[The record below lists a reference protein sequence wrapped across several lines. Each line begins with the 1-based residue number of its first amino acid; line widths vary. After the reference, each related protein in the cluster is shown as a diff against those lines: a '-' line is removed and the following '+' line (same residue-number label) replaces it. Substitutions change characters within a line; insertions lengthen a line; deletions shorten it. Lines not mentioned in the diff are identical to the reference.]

1 LSALP
6 VIWREGFDLDH
17 RHAVTVDLA
26 ERPATLPVKME
37 QGTNVYT
44 FKRHYGWFAAPGTA
58 VIACVIVFPW
68 IFTLWMSLHEWKVGG
83 DHVFVGFSNY
93 AKLFTDDRFLESVWR
108 TIWFT
113 ALATIIP
120 IGLGLWAALIFHR
133 NFPLRGVLRTIFVMP
148 MMATPVAVALV
159 WTMMFHPQLGVL
171 NYLLSLIGIAPFA
184 WVYHPSTVIPTLVM
198 VEVWHW
204 TPLVM
209 LIILGGLAGLPSDPY
224 EAAVIDGA
232 TRWQMFRY
240 ITWPLILPYVMIA
253 LVIRTIDSL
262 KVFDTISV
270 ISQGGPG
277 TASETINYFLYLQAF
292 QFYNLGYASAVVVIF
307 FSLIIALSMALLVLR
322 QKTKWTV

>member
-1 LSALP
+1 
-6 VIWREGFDLDH
+6 
-17 RHAVTVDLA
+17 VTIDITQDTAGRLA
-26 ERPATLPVKME
+26 DNGLQPR
-37 QGTNVYT
+37 VYT
-44 FKRHYGWFAAPGTA
+44 FKRHYWMFSAPGTG
-58 VIACVIVFPW
+58 VIALVIVFPW
-68 IFTLWMSLHEWKVGG
+68 AFTLWMSLHEWKVGG
-83 DHVFVGFSNY
+83 DHAFVGLANY
-93 AKLFTDDRFLESVWR
+93 TKLFTDERFLESVWR

-120 IGLGLWAALIFHR
+120 IGLGLWAALTFHR
-133 NFPLRGVLRTIFVMP
+133 NFPMRGILRTIFVMP

-171 NYLLSLIGIAPFA
+171 NYLLSLVGIAPFA

-209 LIILGGLAGLPSDPY
+209 LIILGGLAGLPADPY
-224 EAAVIDGA
+224 EAAIIDGA
-232 TRWQMFRY
+232 SRWQMFRF

-307 FSLIIALSMALLVLR
+307 FALIIALSLALLVLR
-322 QKTKWTV
+322 QKTKWTN

>member
-1 LSALP
+1 LVRGAH
-6 VIWREGFDLDH
+6 VTIDIARRDA
-17 RHAVTVDLA
+17 AVTVGSDA
-26 ERPATLPVKME
+26 AQPA
-37 QGTNVYT
+37 YT
-44 FKRHYGWFAAPGTA
+44 FKRHYWMFSAPGTA

-68 IFTLWMSLHEWKVGG
+68 VFTLWMSLHEWKVTG
-83 DHVFVGFSNY
+83 DHAFVGLENY
-93 AKLFTDDRFLESVWR
+93 RKLFTDERFLESVWR

-120 IGLGLWAALIFHR
+120 IGLGLWAALTFHR
-133 NFPLRGVLRTIFVMP
+133 NFPFRGALRTIFVMP

-171 NYLLSLIGIAPFA
+171 NYLLSLVGIAPFS

-209 LIILGGLAGLPSDPY
+209 LIILGGLAGLPADPY

-232 TRWQMFRY
+232 TRAQMFRY

-307 FSLIIALSMALLVLR
+307 FSLIIALSLALLVLR